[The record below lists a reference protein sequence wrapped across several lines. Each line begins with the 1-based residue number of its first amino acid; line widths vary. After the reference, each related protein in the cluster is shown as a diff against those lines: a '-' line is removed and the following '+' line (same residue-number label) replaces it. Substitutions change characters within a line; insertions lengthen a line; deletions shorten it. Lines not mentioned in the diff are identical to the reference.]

1 MNTITKE
8 NISKFAYT
16 NEELLAG
23 EPVAV
28 LYEFH
33 GLNDGISMNIPHSKL
48 SYMCAEKGII
58 YCRPF
63 YGPWSWMNRASI
75 NMMDELTEAFFDK
88 YGKALAIGS
97 SGLSMGGLAG
107 LIYTRYAKYTPKVC
121 AVICPVCDLLYHYDE
136 REDTPRTL
144 YSAYGGYGMPLKDAL
159 LTASPIHQAEEM
171 PNIKY
176 LILSTDKDD
185 EVNYIKHS
193 EAFITKMRSLG
204 RDIEYILLPDHGHCD
219 LTKEAAQ
226 SYREFLVNNL

>member
-1 MNTITKE
+1 MNSVTKN
-8 NISKFAYT
+8 NINKFAYT
-16 NEELLAG
+16 NEELLLT
-23 EPVAV
+23 EPKAV

-33 GLNDGISMNIPHSKL
+33 GLGDGISMNIPHSKL
-48 SYMCAEKGII
+48 SYMCAEKGVI

-75 NMMDELTEAFFDK
+75 NMIDELTEAFFDK
-88 YGKALAIGS
+88 YSKTLSIGS

-107 LIYTRYAKYTPKVC
+107 LIYTRYAKYTPGVC

-144 YSAYGGYGMPLKDAL
+144 YAAYGGYDMPLKEAL
-159 LTASPIHQAEEM
+159 ITASPLHQAENM

-185 EVNYIKHS
+185 EVNYEKHS
-193 EAFITKMRSLG
+193 DIFVSKMRSLG
-204 RDIEYILLPDHGHCD
+204 RNIEYTLIPDHGHCD

-226 SYREFLVNNL
+226 SYREFLITNI